1 MRYVIE
7 SYEKEISLL
16 TYRIYIS
23 DSLKCIGRLDG
34 KRYYDIYNEILNA
47 ENLDEIDPESESKK
61 IITNI
66 KDKITKMR

>member
-66 KDKITKMR
+66 KDKIKKMR